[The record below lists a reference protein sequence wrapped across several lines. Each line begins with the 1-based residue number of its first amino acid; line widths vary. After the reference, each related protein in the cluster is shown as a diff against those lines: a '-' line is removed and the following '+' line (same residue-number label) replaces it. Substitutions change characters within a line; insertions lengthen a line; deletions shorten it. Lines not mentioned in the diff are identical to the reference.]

1 MKKRKKR
8 KKRRKKVHQKMM
20 EKKSET
26 KNFMLKIF
34 SQFIRQIFLMIA
46 TSRQKSRAHGEKNAR
61 IHLSDVERLI
71 EPRFF

>member
-1 MKKRKKR
+1 MP
-8 KKRRKKVHQKMM
+8 
-20 EKKSET
+20 
-26 KNFMLKIF
+26 KIF